1 MPPGARNEKFCQD
14 IWKESEIFVDLDDS
28 EKLPLIVTEKAKE
41 SSGKTIE
48 EKETLTSAENDI
60 KDEPVMVVTNKNDE
74 QTEEENS
81 NEENEG
87 IEEKVAK
94 KSAEKGDENILR
106 FRKINDR
113 NDFLNMNGKNDHNE
127 AKDRS

>member
-28 EKLPLIVTEKAKE
+28 EKLPLIVTQKAKE